1 MADLLLLG
9 WAVPLIAF
17 STPTTHHHTMLRQET
32 SLFVNDL
39 PCSPDSLLADHQSS
53 NLVNTISDLA
63 VPSITYA
70 TVAGDQST
78 LWISIGTGT
87 IDWSSPF
94 EAVFGGITLLYFAVS
109 IWAGI
114 KYIVKDGWRP
124 KLWFFN
130 DGKPSG
136 DFRSRTRDRVL
147 SASQLTWLDK
157 GSVSV
162 RAMYWLYPSCFLR
175 QSNWIPMTSNFEAS
189 HCVNGANR
197 SVCILQYPR
206 RFKSAF
212 VAPLC

>member
-1 MADLLLLG
+1 MPQQEIKDRTRIELLEEEQSKMIPGMGRIASKVTADLLLLG

-78 LWISIGTGT
+78 LSISIGTGA

-124 KLWFFN
+124 KL
-130 DGKPSG
+130 
-136 DFRSRTRDRVL
+136 
-147 SASQLTWLDK
+147 
-157 GSVSV
+157 
-162 RAMYWLYPSCFLR
+162 
-175 QSNWIPMTSNFEAS
+175 
-189 HCVNGANR
+189 
-197 SVCILQYPR
+197 
-206 RFKSAF
+206 
-212 VAPLC
+212 